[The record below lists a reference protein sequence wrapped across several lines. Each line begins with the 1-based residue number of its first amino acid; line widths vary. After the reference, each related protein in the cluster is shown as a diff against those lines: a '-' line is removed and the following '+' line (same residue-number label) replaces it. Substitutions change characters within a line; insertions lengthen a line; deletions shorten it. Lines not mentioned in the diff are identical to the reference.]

1 MRLETKL
8 VLHCY
13 STYKGQTC
21 LETKRSKLRS
31 QRQRSQVYIYTT
43 EWTPGTGSRL
53 LILRVGMDDARW
65 CNVLQCSM
73 VT

>member
-8 VLHCY
+8 VLHRY
-13 STYKGQTC
+13 LTYKGQTC

-31 QRQRSQVYIYTT
+31 QRQRSRVYIYTT

-53 LILRVGMDDARW
+53 LILPVGMDDAR
-65 CNVLQCSM
+65 
-73 VT
+73 